1 MGVSPLLR
9 PRFSRCCRRG
19 NFTSADMRYA
29 DFSGSNFVGA
39 YLEKAVAAGT
49 NFEGTLLHCSTFS
62 WLELRNQRG
71 RIPPHGLFSH
81 VVLR

>member
-1 MGVSPLLR
+1 MPLRVVGLPACTQLAPPLPFLNVSPLL
-9 PRFSRCCRRG
+9 CDRRG

-49 NFEGTLLHCSTFS
+49 NFEGTT
-62 WLELRNQRG
+62 
-71 RIPPHGLFSH
+71 
-81 VVLR
+81 